1 MQVLPSA
8 LPSVE
13 IGTTQQEIPVTRN
26 NITWTAV
33 NHANG
38 VGFIKRIEDCVVKP
52 SKEAGFMAW
61 LQRADKRQVT
71 IFPNGKIW
79 CEQQ

>member
-1 MQVLPSA
+1 MA
-8 LPSVE
+8 
-13 IGTTQQEIPVTRN
+13 RN

-38 VGFIKRIEDCVVKP
+38 VGFIKRIDQAVAVVKP
-52 SKEAGFMAW
+52 SREAGLMAW
-61 LQRADKRQVT
+61 LQRGDKRQVT